1 MRVKILKN
9 RLIKEKNIEFNVGV
23 EDIEPENR
31 KLINKIGVNNFDLI
45 DIYNLLEKYNMN
57 ININIIYGL
66 PFMNE
71 NERIESTYN
80 SIRNISK
87 MMPKAKVIIFLMSIK
102 EHTILEE
109 MYVRGLYK
117 LPNPWGFVY
126 TSKKIFE
133 SDDINTITLYSWFG
147 EKGNMIKETT
157 CYNCKDC
164 ETKII
169 KTFKILSSELEKKE
183 RNKIIDD
190 LLNYGEQAKCDCLKK
205 LKN

>member
-71 NERIESTYN
+71 NER
-80 SIRNISK
+80 
-87 MMPKAKVIIFLMSIK
+87 
-102 EHTILEE
+102 LEE

-169 KTFKILSSELEKKE
+169 KTFKILSSELKRNE

-190 LLNYGEQAKCDCLKK
+190 LLNYGEQAKRKITKYNILLMACKHAVTRLEGDT
-205 LKN
+205 